1 MGIQYQ
7 LSEKDLF
14 KNLAMI
20 FALLLGLG
28 LALSSRAHH
37 SFAIYD
43 SENPVKMSGVV
54 REHRWTNPHAAVVL
68 TVTSEDG
75 TETDWVL
82 DQGPVNMLSRQ
93 GWTRDTLNPGDR
105 ISVEFD
111 PLHSGQPGGLLQS
124 WEFTNEA
131 NVELTG
137 AGTILRVERPQA
149 VAMSDEVARN
159 FNGVWANASGGIHF
173 DTLNSPSRRGQ
184 TPPLRPEYQAQLDQ
198 RWADADAGKATTDPT
213 ARCIPPGF
221 PRFLTMVLPGE
232 ILQAEHQLNWY
243 AEFAEATVRVYLNGR
258 EPPEDLV
265 PSFNGFSTGHWEG
278 NTLVVKTIGLR
289 GDTLV
294 DTTGVPHSDQ
304 LTVNMRMT
312 KVTPDYFEVDIELV
326 DPVVFTEPWTTT
338 KYYSRLPAG
347 EFVQEY
353 ACQAGNRFEVNAAG
367 EIEVNFE

>member
-1 MGIQYQ
+1 MSSPIYHRLILAGI
-7 LSEKDLF
+7 L
-14 KNLAMI
+14 LAQPFMPS
-20 FALLLGLG
+20 AL
-28 LALSSRAHH
+28 AHH

-43 SENPVKMSGVV
+43 QANPVTMDGVV

-68 TVTSEDG
+68 IETDEDG

-93 GWTRDTLNPGDR
+93 GWTRDTLKPGDR
-105 ISVEFD
+105 ITVEFS
-111 PLHSGQPGGLLQS
+111 PLHSGQPGGLLGS
-124 WEFTNEA
+124 WEFTTEEK
-131 NVELTG
+131 VQLSG
-137 AGTILRVERPQA
+137 AGTILRVSRPDP
-149 VAMSDEVARN
+149 VPMSEAEARN

-184 TPPLRPEYQAQLDQ
+184 QPPLKPEYMAQWQQ
-198 RWADADAGKATTDPT
+198 RWADADAGKSTTDPT

-243 AEFAEATVRVYLNGR
+243 AEFSEATVRVFLDGR
-258 EPPEDLV
+258 AVPADLV

-278 NTLVVKTIGLR
+278 NALVVQTIGLR

-294 DTTGVPHSDQ
+294 DTTGVPHSDE
-304 LTVNMRMT
+304 LTVNWRMS
-312 KVTPDYFEVDIELV
+312 KVTPDFFEVEVELV
-326 DPVVFTEPWTTT
+326 DPVVFTQPWTTT
-338 KYYSRLPAG
+338 RYYARLPEG

-367 EIEVNFE
+367 EIEVIFE

>member
-1 MGIQYQ
+1 MKRYLGIAPGIL
-7 LSEKDLF
+7 LS
-14 KNLAMI
+14 I
-20 FALLLGLG
+20 LG
-28 LALSSRAHH
+28 LAAVSLPAGAHH

-43 SENPVKMSGVV
+43 SQNPRTMTGVV

-68 TVTSEDG
+68 TVTNPDG
-75 TETDWVL
+75 SETDWVL

-93 GWTRDTLNPGDR
+93 GWTRDTLKPGDR
-105 ISVEFD
+105 LTVTFD
-111 PLHSGQPGGLLQS
+111 PLHSGQPGGLLQE
-124 WEFTNEA
+124 WAFTEEA
-131 NVELTG
+131 QVELTG
-137 AGTILRVERPQA
+137 TGTILRGDRPDN
-149 VAMSDEVARN
+149 VPMSDAEARN

-184 TPPLRPEYQAQLDQ
+184 QPPLRPEYLAMWNQ
-198 RWADADAGKATTDPT
+198 RWADADAGRATTDPT

-243 AEFAEATVRVYLNGR
+243 AEFSEATVRVYLDGR
-258 EPPEDLV
+258 EPPADLV
-265 PSFNGFSTGHWEG
+265 PSFNGYSTGHWEG
-278 NTLVVKTIGLR
+278 NALVVKTVGLR

-304 LTVNMRMT
+304 LTVNWRMT
-312 KVTPDYFEVDIELV
+312 KVTPDFFEVDIELV
-326 DPVVFTEPWTTT
+326 DPVVFTSPWTTT

-353 ACQAGNRFEVNAAG
+353 ACQAGNRFEVNAEG
-367 EIEVNFE
+367 EIEVIFE

>member
-1 MGIQYQ
+1 MVKQDKLFQQAISLVFIFLISG
-7 LSEKDLF
+7 LS
-14 KNLAMI
+14 I
-20 FALLLGLG
+20 SVQG
-28 LALSSRAHH
+28 HH

-43 SENPVKMSGVV
+43 AENPRTLSGVL

-68 TVTSEDG
+68 TVTNDDG
-75 TETDWVL
+75 SETDWVL

-93 GWTRDTLNPGDR
+93 GWTRTTLEPGDLL
-105 ISVEFD
+105 SVEFH

-124 WEFTNEA
+124 FEFITKPQ
-131 NVELTG
+131 VELSGT
-137 AGTILRVERPQA
+137 GTIIRQA
-149 VAMSDEVARN
+149 VPEPVQMSEAEARN

-173 DTLNSPSRRGQ
+173 DTLNSRSRRDQ
-184 TPPLRPEYQAQLDQ
+184 EPPLRPEYMAQWQQ
-198 RWADADAGKATTDPT
+198 RWADGDAGVATSDPT

-243 AEFAEATVRVYLNGR
+243 AEFSEATIRVFLDGR
-258 EPPEDLV
+258 QAPEDLV
-265 PSFNGFSTGHWEG
+265 PSYNGFSTGVWED
-278 NTLVVKTIGLR
+278 NTLVVKTTGLR

-304 LTVNMRMT
+304 LTVSMHMS
-312 KVTPDYFEVDIELV
+312 KVTPDFFKVDVELV
-326 DPVVFTEPWTTT
+326 DPVVFYEPWTTT
-338 KYYSRLPAG
+338 KYYTRLPES

-367 EIEVNFE
+367 EIEVIFE